1 MYDSEGN
8 LFFALE
14 PDEAKDPK
22 DVRPEIDRAV
32 LQKILLGAI
41 PTDSIKWGHELTS
54 VCDLG
59 HRERELTFANS
70 TTATVDILVGA
81 PTRASILGLSSPV

>member
-22 DVRPEIDRAV
+22 DVRPEIDRVV
-32 LQKILLGAI
+32 LRKILLDAV

-59 HRERELTFANS
+59 YRERELTLANS
-70 TTATVDILVGA
+70 TTVTLDILVGA
-81 PTRASILGLSSPV
+81 PIRASILSSLA